1 MKNKS
6 RRIIKA
12 CMAALL
18 VALGFASCTKPDDDP
33 VHEPNGIPGVYAY
46 GTLPATYQE
55 VLPND

>member
-1 MKNKS
+1 
-6 RRIIKA
+6 
-12 CMAALL
+12 MAALL

-33 VHEPNGIPGVYAY
+33 VQNPSGVPGVYAY